1 VPDGADYFGTHVVDI
16 APGASV
22 EPAGLDAF
30 EDGVLEAHGIAL
42 RAVGTN
48 NRSTFFPHVFS
59 GHYAG
64 THYSYLWSA
73 MLEAAAR
80 QWMDEEGGLT
90 RAAGRRLR
98 DELLSRGAVVDPLA
112 ALRAIT
118 GREPSVGP
126 MLEQRGLA

>member
-1 VPDGADYFGTHVVDI
+1 
-16 APGASV
+16 
-22 EPAGLDAF
+22 
-30 EDGVLEAHGIAL
+30 
-42 RAVGTN
+42 
-48 NRSTFFPHVFS
+48 
-59 GHYAG
+59 
-64 THYSYLWSA
+64 

-80 QWMDEEGGLT
+80 RWMDDAGGPT
-90 RAAGRRLR
+90 RTAGQRLR